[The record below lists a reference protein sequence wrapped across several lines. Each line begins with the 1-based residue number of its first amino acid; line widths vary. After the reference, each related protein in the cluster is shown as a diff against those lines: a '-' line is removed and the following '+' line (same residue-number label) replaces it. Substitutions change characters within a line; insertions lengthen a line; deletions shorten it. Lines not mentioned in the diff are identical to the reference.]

1 MRRPRGPRD
10 FDVSTWKNAHALFSD
25 GEDCGK
31 IRLRSISWGLCRSM
45 NSGGL
50 SGNVRLVVE
59 NESWTNLQI
68 QKSLA

>member
-1 MRRPRGPRD
+1 MTIMTLVKTTEGWS
-10 FDVSTWKNAHALFSD
+10 FFSQM
-25 GEDCGK
+25 GKTGGK

>member
-1 MRRPRGPRD
+1 MTIMTLVKTTEGWS
-10 FDVSTWKNAHALFSD
+10 FLFSD
-25 GEDCGK
+25 GEDWGK